1 MLDKTDGFM
10 PKNCMSGYDFEL
22 WVQGILTALKFD
34 AKRTKGNDN
43 GVDIIATLG
52 ERGSHLKYYIQCKFH
67 NRPVGKT
74 PVQEVYTGCRFFGN
88 DGYPVVITNN
98 RMSSETKAYAK
109 QMGVELITEYQL
121 NEISLLVKTGK
132 IVNENYTGLMGII
145 LGKLAKRP
153 DLCKK
158 AIEVYDKKQNKVEE
172 TTDKEQI
179 KNELINTFDQANL
192 LLQESAELQMR
203 ANACQQQAMSLQKE
217 ALLRNLNCL

>member
-1 MLDKTDGFM
+1 MFDKTDGFM
-10 PKNCMSGYDFEL
+10 PQNCMSGYDFEL
-22 WVQGILTALKFD
+22 WVQGFMTALKFD
-34 AKRTKGNDN
+34 AKRTKGDDN
-43 GVDIIATLG
+43 GVDIIATLEKG
-52 ERGSHLKYYIQCKFH
+52 GIQLKYYIQCKFH

-74 PVQEVYTGCRFFGN
+74 PIQEVYTGCRFFGN

-145 LGKLAKRP
+145 LAKLAKRQ

-158 AIEVYDKKQNKVEE
+158 AIEV
-172 TTDKEQI
+172 
-179 KNELINTFDQANL
+179 
-192 LLQESAELQMR
+192 
-203 ANACQQQAMSLQKE
+203 
-217 ALLRNLNCL
+217 

>member
-1 MLDKTDGFM
+1 
-10 PKNCMSGYDFEL
+10 MSGYDFEL
-22 WVQGILTALKFD
+22 WVQGFMTALKFD
-34 AKRTKGNDN
+34 AKRTKGDDN
-43 GVDIIATLG
+43 GIDIIATLEKG
-52 ERGSHLKYYIQCKFH
+52 GIQLKYYIQSKFH

-74 PVQEVYTGCRFFGN
+74 PIQEVYTGCRFFGN

-192 LLQESAELQMR
+192 LLQESNQ
-203 ANACQQQAMSLQKE
+203 
-217 ALLRNLNCL
+217 LNYK

>member
-1 MLDKTDGFM
+1 
-10 PKNCMSGYDFEL
+10 MSGYDFEL
-22 WVQGILTALKFD
+22 WLQGILTTLKFD
-34 AKRTKGNDN
+34 AKRIKGNDN
-43 GVDIIATLG
+43 GVDIIATLD
-52 ERGSHLKYYIQCKFH
+52 ERGDHLKYYIQCKFH

-74 PVQEVYTGCRFFGN
+74 PVQEIYTGCNYFGN

-109 QMGVELITEYQL
+109 QIGVELITEYQL
-121 NEISLLVKTGK
+121 NELSLLLKTGK

-145 LGKLAKRP
+145 LGKLTRRL
-153 DLCKK
+153 DLFEK
-158 AIEVYDKKQNKVEE
+158 AIKVYSKEPIKIEE

-179 KNELINTFDQANL
+179 KNKLINTFEQANL

-217 ALLRNLNCL
+217 VLLRNLNCL

>member
-74 PVQEVYTGCRFFGN
+74 SVQEVYTGCNYFGN

-98 RMSSETKAYAK
+98 RMSGGTKAYVK
-109 QMGVELITEYQL
+109 QIGVKVITKCQL
-121 NEISLLVKTGK
+121 NEISLLLKTGK
-132 IVNENYTGLMGII
+132 IVNENYYGLMGII
-145 LGKLAKRP
+145 PAELAKR
-153 DLCKK
+153 LNLFEQAVKVYGK
-158 AIEVYDKKQNKVEE
+158 ELIKIEK
-172 TTDKEQI
+172 TTDKEDV
-179 KNELINTFDQANL
+179 KNELINTF
-192 LLQESAELQMR
+192 E
-203 ANACQQQAMSLQKE
+203 
-217 ALLRNLNCL
+217 